1 MERHYGHKKGH
12 LKKDCY
18 ALKNKEKDNAKSK
31 SDAHGRQSIGP
42 SSSVQ
47 IEEINATCDETTI
60 LVLDDVSTHD
70 G

>member
-31 SDAHGRQSIGP
+31 GDGHARQSSGP
-42 SSSVQ
+42 SSLVE
-47 IEEINATCDETTI
+47 IEEINATCDEIDI
-60 LVLDDVSTHD
+60 LDFSLR
-70 G
+70 